1 MFRVQFFVSNE
12 LMRNLKNLKIAYRFS
27 RWNDLFK
34 MLIQAP
40 TPINY
45 QSLYQ
50 KFYNG
55 KARFEF
61 DMRLEEDILI
71 KFNLICAYFRS
82 REDCLDYLVEQEK
95 IRKMVRPF
103 II

>member
-1 MFRVQFFVSNE
+1 ME
-12 LMRNLKNLKIAYRFS
+12 NLRNLKIAYRFG

-34 MLIQAP
+34 MLTVAP
-40 TPINY
+40 TPANY

-55 KARFEF
+55 KKKLEL
-61 DMRLEEDILI
+61 DLRLEEDILI

-82 REDCLDYLVEQEK
+82 KEDCLDYLIEIEK
-95 IRKMVRPF
+95 NGKMRRPF
-103 II
+103 TI